1 IMNSVQTLFFGI
13 REYLSPVLKNSK
25 FKETG
30 CITPEEFIAA
40 GDFLVYKCP
49 TWSWSSGEV
58 SKRRD
63 YLPVEKQFL
72 ITRNV
77 PCLRRVKQMEYTD
90 EDAETQIE
98 TENGED
104 AWVATHSGRA
114 TTNIEEIAQQ
124 IEGDED
130 EICKKISNV
139 VLDDANDKEE
149 VDVPDINDIPDMDD
163 VGDGVAEEE
172 DPATL
177 AKASNMGASSHDDGP
192 SDKILQVRTYD
203 VFITYDKYYQTP
215 RMWLFG
221 YDEHR
226 RPLTSIQTFEDI
238 SQDYAKK
245 TVTIETHPHLNMSL
259 ASIHPCRH
267 AQVMKKIIEK
277 MNEESVKKFELF
289 QQQFGNAAGSNAP
302 QVEQAQVRVDQYLII
317 FLKFMSSVVP
327 TIDYDHTISA

>member
-1 IMNSVQTLFFGI
+1 MNINSVQTLFFGI

-30 CITPEEFIAA
+30 CITPEEFVAA

-49 TWSWSSGEV
+49 TWNWENGEV

-63 YLPVEKQFL
+63 YLPAEKQFL

-77 PCLRRVKQMEYTD
+77 PCLRRIKQMEYTD

-98 TENGED
+98 TEDGE
-104 AWVATHSGRA
+104 AWVATHSA
-114 TTNIEEIAQQ
+114 TTNIDEISQQ
-124 IEGDED
+124 IEGEED
-130 EICKKISNV
+130 EVTKRMSKSTLSPSN
-139 VLDDANDKEE
+139 NTR
-149 VDVPDINDIPDMDD
+149 NSSY
-163 VGDGVAEEE
+163 E
-172 DPATL
+172 D
-177 AKASNMGASSHDDGP
+177 SP

-203 VFITYDKYYQTP
+203 LFITYDKYYQTP

-221 YDEHR
+221 YDEER
-226 RPLTSIQTFEDI
+226 RHLTSAQIFEDI

-267 AQVMKKIIEK
+267 APVMKKIIEK
-277 MNEESVKKFELF
+277 MNEESIKKFEMF
-289 QQQFGNAAGSNAP
+289 QQQYGNATGSNTP
-302 QVEQAQVRVDQYLII
+302 QAEQGQVRVDQ
-317 FLKFMSSVVP
+317 
-327 TIDYDHTISA
+327 

>member
-1 IMNSVQTLFFGI
+1 MFFNI
-13 REYLSPVLKNSK
+13 KSRAPVLKNSK

-30 CITPEEFIAA
+30 CITPEEFVAA

-49 TWSWSSGEV
+49 TWNWENGEV

-63 YLPVEKQFL
+63 YLPAEKQFL

-77 PCLRRVKQMEYTD
+77 PCLRRIKQMEYTD

-98 TENGED
+98 TEDGE

-114 TTNIEEIAQQ
+114 TTNIDEISQQ
-124 IEGDED
+124 IEGEED
-130 EICKKISNV
+130 EVTKRMSKSTLSPSN
-139 VLDDANDKEE
+139 NTR
-149 VDVPDINDIPDMDD
+149 NSSY
-163 VGDGVAEEE
+163 E
-172 DPATL
+172 D
-177 AKASNMGASSHDDGP
+177 SP

-203 VFITYDKYYQTP
+203 LFITYDKYYQTP

-221 YDEHR
+221 YDEER
-226 RPLTSIQTFEDI
+226 RHLTSAQIFEDI

-267 AQVMKKIIEK
+267 APVMKKIIEK
-277 MNEESVKKFELF
+277 MNEESIKKFEMF
-289 QQQFGNAAGSNAP
+289 QQQYGNATGSNTP
-302 QVEQAQVRVDQYLII
+302 QAEQGQVRVDQYLII

-327 TIDYDHTISA
+327 TIDYDHTIST

>member
-1 IMNSVQTLFFGI
+1 MTVY
-13 REYLSPVLKNSK
+13 RE
-25 FKETG
+25 G
-30 CITPEEFIAA
+30 
-40 GDFLVYKCP
+40 
-49 TWSWSSGEV
+49 GEI

-63 YLPVEKQFL
+63 YLSVEKQFL

-90 EDAETQIE
+90 EDSETQVE
-98 TENGED
+98 TEDGEE

-130 EICKKISNV
+130 EISKRLSKV
-139 VLDDANDKEE
+139 TVDDIIDK
-149 VDVPDINDIPDMDD
+149 DDDDIPNIEDIPDIDE
-163 VGDGVAEEE
+163 VEEGLEE
-172 DPATL
+172 DEDPSALPTNNNED
-177 AKASNMGASSHDDGP
+177 AP

-215 RMWLFG
+215 RMWLYG

-226 RPLTSIQTFEDI
+226 RPLTSVQIFEDI

-277 MNEESVKKFELF
+277 MNEESVKKFETF
-289 QQQFGNAAGSNAP
+289 QQMQLEKQQQQQSGGGVSTPSP
-302 QVEQAQVRVDQYLII
+302 QAEQAQVRVDQ
-317 FLKFMSSVVP
+317 
-327 TIDYDHTISA
+327 

>member
-1 IMNSVQTLFFGI
+1 MNSVQTLFFGI

-90 EDAETQIE
+90 EDDETQIE

-139 VLDDANDKEE
+139 VLYDANDKEE
-149 VDVPDINDIPDMDD
+149 VD
-163 VGDGVAEEE
+163 
-172 DPATL
+172 ATL
-177 AKASNMGASSHDDGP
+177 AEASNMGASSHDDGP

-289 QQQFGNAAGSNAP
+289 QQQFGNVAGPNAP
-302 QVEQAQVRVDQYLII
+302 QVEQAQVRVDQ
-317 FLKFMSSVVP
+317 
-327 TIDYDHTISA
+327 

>member
-1 IMNSVQTLFFGI
+1 MTSIQSLFFGI

-30 CITPEEFIAA
+30 CITPEEFEAA

-49 TWSWSSGEV
+49 TWKWESGEV

-63 YLPVEKQFL
+63 YLPAEKQFL

-77 PCLRRVKQMEYTD
+77 PCFRRVKQMEYTE
-90 EDAETQIE
+90 EDSETQVE
-98 TENGED
+98 TEDGEE
-104 AWVATHSGRA
+104 AWVATHSGRVA
-114 TTNIEEIAQQ
+114 ANIEEIVQQ
-124 IEGDED
+124 IEGEDD
-130 EICKKISNV
+130 EITKRMSSI
-139 VLDDANDKEE
+139 LIEPDTDKEE
-149 VDVPDINDIPDMDD
+149 VDIPDYDDIPDIEDVVEDD
-163 VGDGVAEEE
+163 
-172 DPATL
+172 DPAALNTT
-177 AKASNMGASSHDDGP
+177 SNVVATHDDGL

-226 RPLTSIQTFEDI
+226 SPLTSTQIFEDI

-245 TVTIETHPHLNMSL
+245 TVTIEAHPHLNMSL

-277 MNEESVKKFELF
+277 MNEEALKKFELLK
-289 QQQFGNAAGSNAP
+289 QQYGNSPNAP
-302 QVEQAQVRVDQYLII
+302 QAEQAQVRVDQYLII

>member
-1 IMNSVQTLFFGI
+1 MNSVQSLFFGI

-30 CITPEEFIAA
+30 CLTPEEFQAA

-49 TWSWSSGEV
+49 TWGWESGEV
-58 SKRRD
+58 SKKRD
-63 YLPVEKQFL
+63 YLHPEKQFL

-77 PCLRRVKQMEYTD
+77 PCLRRVKQMEYTE
-90 EDAETQIE
+90 EDSETQIE
-98 TENGED
+98 TEDGED
-104 AWVATHSGRA
+104 AWVATHSGRVA
-114 TTNIEEIAQQ
+114 TKIEEIVHQ
-124 IEGDED
+124 IDGEDDEITKRMSNIVIEPESAKED
-130 EICKKISNV
+130 EI
-139 VLDDANDKEE
+139 
-149 VDVPDINDIPDMDD
+149 PDYDDIPDIEDDD
-163 VGDGVAEEE
+163 VVENE
-172 DPATL
+172 DPAALVTTTNVV
-177 AKASNMGASSHDDGP
+177 STDDGF

-226 RPLTSIQTFEDI
+226 RPLTSAQIFEDI

-245 TVTIETHPHLNMSL
+245 TVTIEAHPHLNMSL

-277 MNEESVKKFELF
+277 MNEEALKKFESL
-289 QQQFGNAAGSNAP
+289 QERYKNSPNAP
-302 QVEQAQVRVDQYLII
+302 QAEQAQVRVDQYLII

>member
-1 IMNSVQTLFFGI
+1 MNSVQTLFFGI

-30 CITPEEFIAA
+30 CITPEEFVAA

-49 TWSWSSGEV
+49 TWKWESGEV

-63 YLPVEKQFL
+63 YLPAEKQFL

-77 PCLRRVKQMEYTD
+77 PCFRRVKQMEYTE
-90 EDAETQIE
+90 EDSETQIE
-98 TENGED
+98 TENGEE
-104 AWVATHSGRA
+104 AWVATHSGRVVA
-114 TTNIEEIAQQ
+114 NIEEIVQQ
-124 IEGDED
+124 IEGED
-130 EICKKISNV
+130 EEIIKRNSI
-139 VLDDANDKEE
+139 VLEPENDKEE
-149 VDVPDINDIPDMDD
+149 VDIPNIEDIPDIED
-163 VGDGVAEEE
+163 VEDGLVEEE

-177 AKASNMGASSHDDGP
+177 ATTSNVVVSSHDDGP

-215 RMWLFG
+215 RMWLYG

-226 RPLTSIQTFEDI
+226 RPLTSVQIFEDI

-277 MNEESVKKFELF
+277 MNEEALKKFELL
-289 QQQFGNAAGSNAP
+289 QQQYGNSPNAP
-302 QVEQAQVRVDQYLII
+302 QAEQAQVRVDQ
-317 FLKFMSSVVP
+317 
-327 TIDYDHTISA
+327 

>member
-1 IMNSVQTLFFGI
+1 MNSVQNIFFGL

-30 CITPEEFIAA
+30 CITPEEFEAA

-49 TWSWSSGEV
+49 TWSWEGGEP

-63 YLPVEKQFL
+63 YLPQEKQFL

-98 TENGED
+98 SDGAD
-104 AWVATHSGRA
+104 AWVMSHSSRVSGGP
-114 TTNIEEIAQQ
+114 IEEITGSMDDDDDNDAEAEAEAQAAIAAMERMKLQ
-124 IEGDED
+124 DQLRSSAEEDDDE
-130 EICKKISNV
+130 EIH
-139 VLDDANDKEE
+139 DMD
-149 VDVPDINDIPDMDD
+149 DIPDMDD
-163 VGDGVAEEE
+163 YEDMEEE
-172 DPATL
+172 ADPATL
-177 AKASNMGASSHDDGP
+177 APAAPTEVDPG
-192 SDKILQVRTYD
+192 DKILNVRTYD

-226 RPLTSIQTFEDI
+226 RPLVSSQIFEDV

-267 AQVMKKIIEK
+267 GAVMKKIIEK
-277 MNEESVKKFELF
+277 VANDESKEE
-289 QQQFGNAAGSNAP
+289 P
-302 QVEQAQVRVDQYLII
+302 VRVDQYLII

-327 TIDYDHTISA
+327 TIDYDNTISA

>member
-1 IMNSVQTLFFGI
+1 MNSVQTLSFGI

-30 CITPEEFIAA
+30 CITPEEFVAA

-49 TWSWSSGEV
+49 TWKWESGEV

-63 YLPVEKQFL
+63 YLPAEKQFL

-77 PCLRRVKQMEYTD
+77 PCFRRVKQMEYTE
-90 EDAETQIE
+90 EDSETQIE
-98 TENGED
+98 TENGEE
-104 AWVATHSGRA
+104 AWVATHSGRVVA
-114 TTNIEEIAQQ
+114 NIEEIVQQ
-124 IEGDED
+124 IEGED
-130 EICKKISNV
+130 EEIIKRNSI
-139 VLDDANDKEE
+139 VLEPENDKEE
-149 VDVPDINDIPDMDD
+149 VDIPNIEDIPDIED
-163 VGDGVAEEE
+163 VEDGLVEEE

-177 AKASNMGASSHDDGP
+177 ATTSNVVVSSHDDGP

-215 RMWLFG
+215 RMWLYG

-226 RPLTSIQTFEDI
+226 RPLTSVQIFEDI

-277 MNEESVKKFELF
+277 MNEEALKKFELL
-289 QQQFGNAAGSNAP
+289 QQQYGNSPNSP
-302 QVEQAQVRVDQYLII
+302 QAEQAQVRVDQ
-317 FLKFMSSVVP
+317 
-327 TIDYDHTISA
+327 

>member
-1 IMNSVQTLFFGI
+1 MNSVQTLFFGI

-30 CITPEEFIAA
+30 CITPEEFVAA

-49 TWSWSSGEV
+49 TWKWESGEV

-63 YLPVEKQFL
+63 YLPAEKQFL

-77 PCLRRVKQMEYTD
+77 PCFRRVKQMEYTE
-90 EDAETQIE
+90 EDSETQIE
-98 TENGED
+98 TENGEE
-104 AWVATHSGRA
+104 AWVATHSGRGED
-114 TTNIEEIAQQ
+114 EEIIKRNS
-124 IEGDED
+124 IELEP
-130 EICKKISNV
+130 E
-139 VLDDANDKEE
+139 NDKEE
-149 VDVPDINDIPDMDD
+149 VDIPNIEDIPDIED
-163 VGDGVAEEE
+163 VEDGLVEED

-177 AKASNMGASSHDDGP
+177 ATTSNVVVSSHDDGP

-215 RMWLFG
+215 RMWLYG

-226 RPLTSIQTFEDI
+226 RPLTTVQIFEDI

-277 MNEESVKKFELF
+277 MNEEALKKFELL
-289 QQQFGNAAGSNAP
+289 QQQYGNSPNAP
-302 QVEQAQVRVDQYLII
+302 QAEQAQVRVDQYLII

>member
-1 IMNSVQTLFFGI
+1 MASIQSLFFGI

-30 CITPEEFIAA
+30 CITPEEFEAA

-49 TWSWSSGEV
+49 TWKWESGEV

-63 YLPVEKQFL
+63 YLPAEKQFL

-77 PCLRRVKQMEYTD
+77 PCFRRVKQMEYTE
-90 EDAETQIE
+90 EDSETQVE
-98 TENGED
+98 TEDGEE
-104 AWVATHSGRA
+104 AWVATHSGRVA
-114 TTNIEEIAQQ
+114 ANIEEIVQQ
-124 IEGDED
+124 IEGEDD
-130 EICKKISNV
+130 EITKRMSSI
-139 VLDDANDKEE
+139 LIEPETEKEE
-149 VDVPDINDIPDMDD
+149 VDIPDYDDIPDIEDVVEDD
-163 VGDGVAEEE
+163 
-172 DPATL
+172 DPAALNTT
-177 AKASNMGASSHDDGP
+177 SNVVATHDDGL

-226 RPLTSIQTFEDI
+226 SPLTSTQIFEDI

-245 TVTIETHPHLNMSL
+245 TVTIEAHPHLNMSL
-259 ASIHPCRH
+259 AKIHPCRH

-277 MNEESVKKFELF
+277 MNEEALKKFELLK
-289 QQQFGNAAGSNAP
+289 QQYGNSPNAP
-302 QVEQAQVRVDQYLII
+302 QAEQAQVRVDQYLII